1 MGLGIVVEAD
11 VAGYGYVEALTEGF
25 GVDEH
30 LSEVIDAVVR
40 AVENT
45 GSQNDAITVNRTSS
59 IRTSVAHDSF
69 SVERIVR
76 SNGAQVQAFGPR
88 VNGIKLARRPAKEWL
103 GYAPRSHSA
112 PKVAAIEVR
121 EIELVLDVGG
131 SANSCQLQQHLQ

>member
-11 VAGYGYVEALTEGF
+11 VAGYDYVEALTEGF

-45 GSQNDAITVNRTSS
+45 GSQNDAITVNRTSG
-59 IRTSVAHDSF
+59 IRASVAHDSF
-69 SVERIVR
+69 PVERIVR
-76 SNGAQVQAFGPR
+76 SNGVQVQAFGPR
-88 VNGIKLARRPAKEWL
+88 VNGIKFARRPAKEWL
-103 GYAPRSHSA
+103 GCAPRSHSA